1 MSVFKTILRLIKRN
15 LGYGILTLATLLT
28 LLPSVSS
35 ESKKVEGYKYNICYN
50 GDIKDATKKEKELI
64 DFLSK
69 YKIEHQNY
77 TDEEI
82 KVVDALNIY
91 DLIINLNEKNGVKRL
106 IIKYEIL
113 SLEINQFMAYLDY
126 YGDYDKAKNIMDES
140 VETKQLDV
148 KTSNTKTTV
157 NSFLMYQISLF
168 VLLIAGQILAILY
181 KENIEKKRM
190 VSNIKSSRYMFE
202 IILGMAV
209 IVTIAVVVS
218 LIVSALFVNYTTK
231 DLIYH
236 FINFTLFAISM
247 LALASLICR
256 ITNNRQIAMG
266 FANTI
271 TLALAF
277 TSGGFIQLELVK
289 PGFIKFAKLFPEY
302 YAIKNVHNGVFNME
316 YLKNLGIILLFGIA
330 YYVVSVLLS
339 RLNEERLK

>member
-1 MSVFKTILRLIKRN
+1 MTVFKTILRLIKRN
-15 LGYGILTLATLLT
+15 LGYGILTLATLLI
-28 LLPSVSS
+28 LIPFVSS
-35 ESKKVEGYKYNICYN
+35 ESKKVEGYKYNVCYN
-50 GDIKDATKKEKELI
+50 GNIENATEKEKQLI
-64 DFLSK
+64 KYLEK
-69 YKIEHQNY
+69 YKIEHQEY

-91 DLIINLNEKNGVKRL
+91 NMIINLNEKNEDKK
-106 IIKYEIL
+106 ITIKDEIL
-113 SLEINQFMAYLDY
+113 SLEINQFSAYLDY
-126 YGDYDKAKNIMDES
+126 YGDYEKAKNIMDES

-148 KTSNTKTTV
+148 KPSNTKTTV

-168 VLLIAGQILAILY
+168 VLLIAGQILSVLY

-190 VSNIKSSRYMFE
+190 VSNIRPSRYMLE

-209 IVTIAVVVS
+209 IITIAVVVS
-218 LIVSALFVNYTTK
+218 LLVSAIFVNYTIK
-231 DLIYH
+231 DIIYH
-236 FINFTLFAISM
+236 FVNFTLFAVSM
-247 LALASLICR
+247 LALSSLICR
-256 ITNNRQIAMG
+256 ITTNRQIAMG

-277 TSGGFIQLELVK
+277 TSGGFIPLELVK

-302 YAIKNVHNGVFNME
+302 YAIKNVYNGAFNTE

-339 RLNEERLK
+339 RVNEERLK